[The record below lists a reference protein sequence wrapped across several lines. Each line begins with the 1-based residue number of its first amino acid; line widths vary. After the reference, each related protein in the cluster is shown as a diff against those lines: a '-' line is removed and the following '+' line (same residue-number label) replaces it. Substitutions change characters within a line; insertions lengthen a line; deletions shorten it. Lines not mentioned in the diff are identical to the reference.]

1 MRDLVFVYLASIV
14 AGYALTLIPTSAV
27 ITQAIADVLGL
38 IGGLTMIVFAIAI
51 LVLGVKTLLNK
62 H

>member
-1 MRDLVFVYLASIV
+1 MRDLVFVYLASIL
-14 AGYALTLIPTSAV
+14 AGYALTIVPTSAV

-38 IGGLTMIVFAIAI
+38 IGGLAMIVFAIAI